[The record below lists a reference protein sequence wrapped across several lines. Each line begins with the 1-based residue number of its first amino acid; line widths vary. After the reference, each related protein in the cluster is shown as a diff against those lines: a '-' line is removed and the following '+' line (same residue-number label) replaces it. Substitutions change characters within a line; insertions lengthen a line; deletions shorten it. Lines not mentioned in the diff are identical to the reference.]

1 MHGNHEV
8 EFKGIAKRVLE
19 LVHDDGSWSEA
30 TADRVTLAA
39 AVDDNLRGP
48 LPCPVA
54 STP

>member
-30 TADRVTLAA
+30 TADRVTLRPRLTTTYAGRCLA
-39 AVDDNLRGP
+39 L
-48 LPCPVA
+48 
-54 STP
+54 